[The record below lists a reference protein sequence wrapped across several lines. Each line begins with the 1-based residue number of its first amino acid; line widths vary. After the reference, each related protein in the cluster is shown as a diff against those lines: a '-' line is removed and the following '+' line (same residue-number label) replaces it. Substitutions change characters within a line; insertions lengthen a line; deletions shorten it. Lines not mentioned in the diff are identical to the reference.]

1 MTKRN
6 PKTHSGRLL
15 PPQHKHLAKDIC
27 VLIDFKRTI
36 LETSFHKQGSSIEV
50 SHAVQ
55 QDKVRVRLR
64 GLQHVGSEPAT
75 GLFLRR
81 DCPVSYTG
89 TFSVLAEKGG
99 VCSLVPNPNLC
110 FTNTEK
116 CERLEKRNLQT
127 GQVSMYPLSGF
138 NE

>member
-15 PPQHKHLAKDIC
+15 PPQHKRLAKDIC
-27 VLIDFKRTI
+27 VLVDFERTT

-75 GLFLRR
+75 GLFL
-81 DCPVSYTG
+81 VET
-89 TFSVLAEKGG
+89 VL
-99 VCSLVPNPNLC
+99 
-110 FTNTEK
+110 
-116 CERLEKRNLQT
+116 
-127 GQVSMYPLSGF
+127 
-138 NE
+138 